1 MSYRL
6 ERDESV
12 LKGLERVA
20 RHETESASAKLAG
33 REGISRDKAIH
44 EARKSIKK
52 VRALLR
58 LMKDELRGV
67 DPAENVRLRDIA
79 RRLSHYRDAFVMVET
94 FDDLKKRFRA
104 ETMRKLRTARAVLI
118 KRRNEAGKDEDR
130 GIVIDHAAAAL
141 ARVSARVADWRL
153 KDDGYAA
160 LAPGMERTFRA
171 CRAALEHVRENPTAD
186 NFHDLRKRVKD
197 HWYHIR
203 LLEGLWTDVMQ
214 AHEKSLKD
222 LETWL
227 GDDHNLAVL
236 RERIVAEP
244 SVYGTKEEID
254 LMIDLID
261 RYQTELRDKSVYLA
275 GRIYAEKPRE
285 FCARTNQLWDAWKHA
300 PSDMEES
307 STAA

>member
-79 RRLSHYRDAFVMVET
+79 RRLSHYRDSFVMVET

-104 ETMRKLRTARAVLI
+104 ETMRKLSTARAVLI
-118 KRRNEAGKDEDR
+118 KRRNESGHEDDR
-130 GIVIDHAAAAL
+130 GIVLDHAAAAL
-141 ARVSARVADWRL
+141 ARVSARVADWSL
-153 KDDGYAA
+153 KDHGYAA
-160 LAPGMERTFRA
+160 LAMDK
-171 CRAALEHVRENPTAD
+171 TA
-186 NFHDLRKRVKD
+186 R
-197 HWYHIR
+197 
-203 LLEGLWTDVMQ
+203 
-214 AHEKSLKD
+214 
-222 LETWL
+222 
-227 GDDHNLAVL
+227 
-236 RERIVAEP
+236 P
-244 SVYGTKEEID
+244 
-254 LMIDLID
+254 
-261 RYQTELRDKSVYLA
+261 
-275 GRIYAEKPRE
+275 
-285 FCARTNQLWDAWKHA
+285 
-300 PSDMEES
+300 
-307 STAA
+307 